1 MMCKKI
7 NRVFTNI
14 KQIEFGVVLLTK
26 PNGAGC
32 EFVGAI
38 LMKLL
43 IRSFMLNINF
53 NRIKCNID

>member
-14 KQIEFGVVLLTK
+14 KQIEFGVVLSTK

-32 EFVGAI
+32 ELVGAI
-38 LMKLL
+38 LMKVLSREDT
-43 IRSFMLNINF
+43 IFHVKHKS
-53 NRIKCNID
+53 